1 MQSQPANHP
10 SKAYPAPNYRRL
22 GLDIYPHPYFDP
34 SNWYTPTTVKE
45 MFRWCLFLY
54 ITNSTIGP
62 VIRKKA
68 AYIITDLIYS
78 TTSERTKTVWKDL
91 LETVLKIREF
101 EFIMLIDFEV
111 FGNAFVSIVYPFDR
125 YLVCPRCEYENLLK
139 SIKWHYDGANF
150 VGKCKNCQTRAGMK
164 VKDKP
169 VRNRKRISLHR
180 WFPQYIEPKR
190 NPITGKTRYILRIPA
205 WIKKKIKDPRINKVY
220 VEDTPVE
227 FLEAIKRNKV
237 IELDPD
243 NLYHMKHET
252 VSMEDDSFGV
262 PQLLNVIKDAWLLQT
277 FKKGQEA
284 IALEHILPL
293 TLVSPMPSPA
303 TPSPHMGTDLGTW
316 RGKMQNIFSQ
326 WRRDPNA
333 LFPVPFPV
341 QVSQVR
347 GDAQALSL
355 HNDLNQQRQNIAG
368 GLDVPPDFLY
378 GNLTWSG
385 GNVTLRVLENLLINR
400 LSTVNGF
407 QKDWLQPR
415 LRRFFMLPR
424 CEIRHKDFKMAD
436 DIQQKNIALQLRA
449 SNTISDQT
457 VVEELGFDVSR
468 EESRKE
474 KEMDKRL
481 ADTRKQRIADAEV
494 NAKINI
500 IMVEN
505 ELEIAKIRAE
515 AQQVEIDA
523 AAARGELPP
532 GQANMQTAPGAQPN
546 QPQQPG
552 RPGGNGQ
559 TGGNGR
565 QEPMQI
571 LGGQDQP
578 MPSPSPLAL
587 QTMVNNFIKSTPVHE
602 QEYQLNILA
611 QDDPVLARAI
621 KDHLTMLQRGQA
633 EVMKPQPEQKPP
645 RRSPE
650 TAAI

>member
-150 VGKCKNCQTRAGMK
+150 VGTCKNCKTRAGMK